1 MSDTLSPTEIHVEVT
16 DGIRLV
22 TLDRPARL
30 NAFTSTGY
38 LQLTHALADADLDAS
53 VRVVLIRGAGRGFS
67 SGVDLDA
74 LTFSDPEELRT
85 RFADL
90 VGTLAGMSKPVVAA
104 PHGVAVGFGM
114 TLLLLCD
121 VVLVAEGCRL
131 RAPFTALG
139 TVPEA
144 GSSHLLPA
152 LIGRQAAMDVVLSS
166 RWIDSAETV
175 RLGLA
180 AARFRW
186 QTSTRSFAGMPGR
199 LRTSHR
205 NRLSRRNACSP
216 RIASRRYSTRSRR
229 STKQRERFR
238 LSARGPSDGSAGI
251 PLRDRMTTPIRLSA
265 RQARHRALR
274 CAGR

>member
-1 MSDTLSPTEIHVEVT
+1 MTDILSPAEIGVEVI
-16 DGIRLV
+16 DGFCLV

-38 LQLTHALADADLDAS
+38 LQLTQALAEADLDDA
-53 VRVVLIRGAGRGFS
+53 VRVILIRGAGRAFS

-74 LTFSDPEELRT
+74 LATSDPEELRT
-85 RFADL
+85 RFAKL
-90 VGTLAGMSKPVVAA
+90 VGTLAGMTKPVVAA

-144 GSSHLLPA
+144 GSSYLLPA
-152 LIGRQAAMDVVLSS
+152 LIGRQAAMDIVLSS
-166 RWIDSAETV
+166 RWIHSVEAV

-180 AARFRW
+180 AKEIPLDDFDNVVRGYARTIAEFAPASAMASKRLLSSNHK
-186 QTSTRSFAGMPGR
+186 QRILDALAAEYEEARSLP
-199 LRTSHR
+199 L
-205 NRLSRRNACSP
+205 LSR
-216 RIASRRYSTRSRR
+216 
-229 STKQRERFR
+229 
-238 LSARGPSDGSAGI
+238 
-251 PLRDRMTTPIRLSA
+251 PID
-265 RQARHRALR
+265 
-274 CAGR
+274 

>member
-1 MSDTLSPTEIHVEVT
+1 MSDTLSPTEIDVEVT
-16 DGIRLV
+16 DGICLV
-22 TLDRPARL
+22 TLDRPTRL

-53 VRVVLIRGAGRGFS
+53 VRVVLIRGAGRAFS

-90 VGTLAGMSKPVVAA
+90 VRTLAGMSKPVVAA

-144 GSSHLLPA
+144 GSSHLLPT

-180 AARFRW
+180 AAEIPLADFDEVV
-186 QTSTRSFAGMPGR
+186 
-199 LRTSHR
+199 
-205 NRLSRRNACSP
+205 
-216 RIASRRYSTRSRR
+216 RRYARTIVDFAPESIVASKRL
-229 STKQRERFR
+229 
-238 LSARGPSDGSAGI
+238 LSANRKQTILDALAAEYEAARSLPAIGP
-251 PLRDRMTTPIRLSA
+251 RTE
-265 RQARHRALR
+265 
-274 CAGR
+274 